1 LPDLEAQKAQ
11 YEKQTRGIP
20 VDDPGLAKATQRRS
34 WVAVTRDGPVWLLG
48 GVAFLNGLLQISR
61 ALVGPNDQHWEILRL
76 LPFGLHYWN
85 RSLSLFFGFAL
96 LYLSFNLLRRKRVA
110 WWLAML
116 SSAVA
121 ALGHGVYGLPWY
133 AVFTSAVML
142 GLLLL
147 FRNKFTVHSERRS
160 ITRALGVVAGSIV
173 LVLAYGTA
181 GFWLLD
187 EQDFG
192 IDFHL
197 SEAFVR
203 TLRAYTL
210 VGNGDLVPRTYQATW
225 FLYSLSL
232 AGLIVG
238 GFAAYSLFR
247 PLAYRLGTLPHER
260 HEAKTILESHGT
272 SSLDF
277 FKLWPD
283 KSYFFSEHHGTFISY
298 KQAADVAIALGD
310 PVGYEQELETTTRAF
325 VRYCSENGWS
335 VAFHEVLPNLLPMYR
350 RLGLRV
356 LKIGEEAIVD
366 LEHFRSYTAQRKS
379 FRYIRRRFAREGY
392 VLTRHAP
399 PHSRG
404 LLDEVEEVSEEWLS
418 LPGRRE
424 RGFTLGSFDRGY
436 LSETPLF
443 VVRDP
448 DGRALAFANEVPS
461 YRKGEA
467 TIDLMRYRLEIP
479 NGTMEYL
486 LTELMLTLRE
496 EGYRRFDLG
505 LAPLAGVGDRPGA
518 TLQERALSQLF
529 ERLTRFFSYKGLRF
543 YKAKFEPDWEDRFL
557 VYGVGPLAL
566 ARVGVALTLVTEG

>member
-1 LPDLEAQKAQ
+1 M
-11 YEKQTRGIP
+11 P
-20 VDDPGLAKATQRRS
+20 VDDSGFGEATRRRS
-34 WVAVTRDGPVWLLG
+34 WVAVTRDGPVWLLV
-48 GVAFLNGLLQISR
+48 GVALVNGLLQISR
-61 ALVGPNDQHWEILRL
+61 ALVGPYDQHWAILRL
-76 LPFGLHYWN
+76 LPFGLHYWS
-85 RSLSLFFGFAL
+85 RSLSLIFGFAL

-110 WWLAML
+110 WWLAVL

-121 ALGHGVYGLPWY
+121 AFHGVYGLPWY
-133 AVFTSAVML
+133 AVFTSVVML

-147 FRNKFTVHSERRS
+147 FRDKFTVHSEPRS
-160 ITRALGVVAGSIV
+160 IMRGFGVIAVSVV

-210 VGNGDLVPRTYQATW
+210 IGNGDLVPRTYQGTW
-225 FLYSLSL
+225 FLYSL
-232 AGLIVG
+232 GLTGIIVG

-260 HEAKTILESHGT
+260 QEAKVILEWHGT

-283 KSYFFSEHHGTFISY
+283 KSYFFSENQGTLIAY
-298 KQAADVAIALGD
+298 KQATGVAIALGD
-310 PVGYEQELETTTRAF
+310 PVGPEQELEATTRAF

-335 VAFHEVLPNLLPMYR
+335 VAFHEVLPSLLPMYR

-356 LKIGEEAIVD
+356 LKIGEEAMID
-366 LEHFRSYTAQRKS
+366 LEHFRSHTAERKS
-379 FRYIRRRFAREGY
+379 FRRIRRKFQSEGY
-392 VLTRHAP
+392 RLIRYAP
-399 PHSRG
+399 PHRWA
-404 LLDEVEEVSEEWLS
+404 LLNEVEEISQEWLS

-424 RGFTLGSFDRGY
+424 RSFTLGSFERSY
-436 LSETPLF
+436 LGETPLF

-448 DGRALAFANEVPS
+448 HGHPLAFVNEIPS
-461 YRKGEA
+461 YREGEA
-467 TIDLMRYRLEIP
+467 TIDLMRYRLEMP

-505 LAPLAGVGDRPGA
+505 LAPLAGVGDQPGA
-518 TLQERALSQLF
+518 TLQERALSQLY

-543 YKAKFEPDWEDRFL
+543 YKAKFEPDWEERFL

-566 ARVGVALTLVTEG
+566 ARVGVALTRVTEG

>member
-1 LPDLEAQKAQ
+1 MADLEAQKAQ
-11 YEKQTRGIP
+11 YEKQTQGMP
-20 VDDPGLAKATQRRS
+20 VDDSGLGKAIRRRS
-34 WVAVTRDGPVWLLG
+34 WVAVTRDGPVWLLVG
-48 GVAFLNGLLQISR
+48 IAFLNGLLQISR
-61 ALVGPNDQHWEILRL
+61 ALVGPNDQHWAILRL

-85 RSLSLFFGFAL
+85 RSLSLIFGFAL

-110 WWLAML
+110 WWLAVL

-121 ALGHGVYGLPWY
+121 ALGHGVYSLAWY
-133 AVFTSAVML
+133 AVFTSVVML

-147 FRNKFTVHSERRS
+147 FRNRFTVHSEPRS
-160 ITRALGVVAGSIV
+160 ITRGLGVVAVSVV

-210 VGNGDLVPRTYQATW
+210 IGNSDLVPRTYQATW
-225 FLYSLSL
+225 FLSSLGL

-238 GFAAYSLFR
+238 GFVAYSLFR

-260 HEAKTILESHGT
+260 QEAKLILEGHGT

-283 KSYFFSEHHGTFISY
+283 KSYFFSENQGTLIAY

-310 PVGYEQELETTTRAF
+310 PVGPEQELEATTQAF

-335 VAFHEVLPNLLPMYR
+335 VAFHEVLPSLLPMYR

-366 LEHFRSYTAQRKS
+366 LEHFRSHTAERKS
-379 FRYIRRRFAREGY
+379 FRRIRRKFESEGY
-392 VLTRHAP
+392 RLIRYAP
-399 PHSRG
+399 PHPWA
-404 LLDEVEEVSEEWLS
+404 LLNEVEEISQEWLS

-424 RGFTLGSFDRGY
+424 RSFTLGSFERSY
-436 LSETPLF
+436 LGETPLF

-448 DGRALAFANEVPS
+448 HGHPLAFVNEIPS
-461 YRKGEA
+461 YREGEA
-467 TIDLMRYRLEIP
+467 TIDLMRYRLEMP

-518 TLQERALSQLF
+518 TLQERALSQLY

-566 ARVGVALTLVTEG
+566 ARVGVALTRVTEG